1 MDCQKIILL
10 DNTPDQP
17 SKFRARN
24 WIEINDESRRAYNIS
39 NQIKFKTAMIRSNL
53 CHYSDVY
60 IHVKGTMTFPNTGT
74 AAAPNNRNK
83 KV

>member
-1 MDCQKIILL
+1 
-10 DNTPDQP
+10 
-17 SKFRARN
+17 
-24 WIEINDESRRAYNIS
+24 
-39 NQIKFKTAMIRSNL
+39 MIRSNL

-83 KV
+83 KVQKYLKIVLDLLIV